1 MPRSREWKRLK
12 SELKKL
18 IDNTSFKKQ
27 LNRKNKKLKKKLSKN
42 QIMQKELN
50 YLQLQNLRRK
60 RLWLPLLKQ
69 LYKRPKLQLKKNRLR
84 EKKKRKNKD
93 SIKKRK
99 MLNVLHPKEQLQMK
113 HLQKLK
119 DSERPN

>member
-69 LYKRPKLQLKKNRLR
+69 LYKRPKLKLKKNRLR